1 MDDPQYSGV
10 KPLLGDICLT
20 LASRGDGTFHW
31 TITLPHDENAGLKLH
46 ASNKQGPWRFLA
58 EEYTYKSTP
67 ELCIIMKIGHLGSH
81 TPESVKR
88 MVEALPMDVLEPF
101 AAKEPRFTC
110 RVWVKQA
117 IVLLNENDVLHVDVE
132 DVEKAAWASGAEH
145 DPKTITGAPYM
156 FCVYA
161 N

>member
-1 MDDPQYSGV
+1 MTDHQYSEN
-10 KPLLGDICLT
+10 KPLPGDICLT

-31 TITLPHDENAGLKLH
+31 TITLPHDENAGFKLH

-58 EEYTYKSTP
+58 EECTFKSTP
-67 ELCIIMKIGHLGSH
+67 ELCIIMKIGHLGFHS
-81 TPESVKR
+81 PESVKR
-88 MVEALPMDVLEPF
+88 MVEELPMDVLEPF
-101 AAKEPRFTC
+101 VAKESRFTC

-117 IVLLNENDVLHVDVE
+117 IALLNENGVLHVDVE
-132 DVEKAAWASGAEH
+132 DVEKAAWAWGAEH
-145 DPKTITGAPYM
+145 DPNTITGAPYK